1 MDDDTRSGGRGQVR
15 APSLAD
21 VLKAYGDADC
31 EERCETLLAR
41 ELALFGWQVERQP
54 WCWGPRI
61 GWRRPDLYATRN
73 SDEYQDVLCI
83 ELKHDLSWHSGK
95 MIEAYEQSK
104 DYQRA
109 MLWTSRSGQLLAA
122 PTLYLMSSTALL
134 GRQGK
139 QGTSDRGTV
148 WSQTPP
154 LRRHPQ
160 AVGQFEQMAWRSGV
174 NLLYRQTHGDLV
186 TMRHEVD
193 WTKGGEKPRTVQRSW
208 ALCKYVQRWGNHA
221 RA

>member
-1 MDDDTRSGGRGQVR
+1 MDDDTRSGGHGQVR
-15 APSLAD
+15 APRLAD
-21 VLKAYGDADC
+21 VLKAYGDAEC
-31 EERCETLLAR
+31 EERCETILAR

-54 WCWGPRI
+54 WCWGPQI
-61 GWRRPDLYATRN
+61 GWRRPDVYATRN
-73 SDEYQDVLCI
+73 SDNYQDVLCI
-83 ELKHDLSWHSGK
+83 ELKHDLSWHSGT

-109 MLWTSRSGQLLAA
+109 VLWTSRSGQLLAA

-148 WSQTPP
+148 WSQT
-154 LRRHPQ
+154 Q
-160 AVGQFEQMAWRSGV
+160 AVEQFERIAWRSGV
-174 NLLYRQTHGDLV
+174 NLLYRQTWGDLV
-186 TMRHEVD
+186 TKRHEVD
-193 WTKGGEKPRTVQRSW
+193 WTKGGEKPRTAQRVW
-208 ALCKYVQRWGNHA
+208 ALCKYVQRWDDHA